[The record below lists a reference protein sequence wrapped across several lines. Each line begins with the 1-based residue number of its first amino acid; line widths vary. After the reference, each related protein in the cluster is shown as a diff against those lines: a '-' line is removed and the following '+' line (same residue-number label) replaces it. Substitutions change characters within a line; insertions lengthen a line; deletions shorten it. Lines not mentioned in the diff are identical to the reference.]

1 MIPPRTL
8 TGVKTRAIGSHQ
20 DRASLNL
27 VRLIVGPYALA
38 GNRREPLV
46 AGLCLSLLAVVSIVE
61 VSTPDIVVGAFAIL
75 PLLAAA
81 WALSG
86 RMATLVAIAAT
97 LLFGLAVA
105 IETTN
110 RVTVILVGVAGFI
123 PAPRAWLFS
132 QGGASLPISPRP
144 LRPAVSRRAAPATRD
159 GIYRMTPGR

>member
-110 RVTVILVGVAGFI
+110 RVTVILVGVAVFI
-123 PAPRAWLFS
+123 PTPDARLYVKGVPPLLFCR
-132 QGGASLPISPRP
+132 SLQRPPIDT
-144 LRPAVSRRAAPATRD
+144 LAAPATRGGSD
-159 GIYRMTPGR
+159 RIA